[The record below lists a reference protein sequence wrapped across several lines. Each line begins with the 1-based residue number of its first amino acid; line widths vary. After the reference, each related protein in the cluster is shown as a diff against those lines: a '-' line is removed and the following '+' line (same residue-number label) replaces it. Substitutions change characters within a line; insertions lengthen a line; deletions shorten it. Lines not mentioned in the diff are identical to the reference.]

1 MKQIMAE
8 CCVHYET
15 VKKQN
20 FQSCQT
26 KILAVPYLM
35 QLFYIMKEDWFKF
48 RKACLRD
55 RYTIYITI
63 KVVQSK
69 GMHFLQYC

>member
-1 MKQIMAE
+1 MKLS
-8 CCVHYET
+8 
-15 VKKQN
+15 KKQN
-20 FQSCQT
+20 FQNCQT

-35 QLFYIMKEDWFKF
+35 QLFYVMKEDWFKF

-55 RYTIYITI
+55 RYTIYII
-63 KVVQSK
+63 IEVAQSGFAK